1 MKNLK
6 LSSSV
11 FVFLCIT
18 CAIHAIYF
26 YPSLPDQVAH
36 HFDKSGKPDSWGSKR
51 EFIIIYFITI
61 GIIAITFLSIRFF
74 CSKLPNSLISLP
86 DKDYWLSP
94 ERRVKTLDYIAS
106 STLWL
111 GSATLTL
118 LLYVFHQSFQFNLGH
133 VAKLDNVWIAS
144 LIYTILV
151 SLWIVCIYI
160 KFQRKKQV

>member
-51 EFIIIYFITI
+51 EFIIIY
-61 GIIAITFLSIRFF
+61 L
-74 CSKLPNSLISLP
+74 K
-86 DKDYWLSP
+86 
-94 ERRVKTLDYIAS
+94 
-106 STLWL
+106 
-111 GSATLTL
+111 
-118 LLYVFHQSFQFNLGH
+118 QFN
-133 VAKLDNVWIAS
+133 IS
-144 LIYTILV
+144 
-151 SLWIVCIYI
+151 
-160 KFQRKKQV
+160 